1 MPARPY
7 PSRIPYSLGSWI
19 HVTSESA
26 TYPGYERII
35 QPDGPI
41 FFAGDHTSH
50 LVGWAGRCRT
60 FGSSRCFASQPGT
73 IGASSHYELACPRP
87 HRRAPSRGCGCIR
100 AVFCLQSPS
109 MPSLDRSRANR
120 SDPRPNEPTRRRF
133 LEASLRAGTAALALP
148 ALGRA
153 PGGEPAQQLQ
163 AFELDEVTITELQE
177 GMKSGK
183 FTSRSL
189 VESYLGRIATVDGQG
204 PSLNSVIELNPE
216 ARSIADLLDAERA
229 SKGPRGPLHG
239 IPVLIKDNIGT
250 ADVMM
255 TTGGSLA
262 LFGFTPAKDAG
273 VARRLRAAG
282 VVMLGKTNLSEWAN
296 FRSSHSSSGWS
307 GRGGQTRNP
316 YALDRSPCGSSSGSG
331 AAVSANLC
339 AAAVG
344 TETDGSIV
352 CPSSANGIVG
362 IKPTVGL
369 ISRAGI
375 IPIAHSQDTAGPMC
389 RSVADAALLLGV
401 LSSADPDDP
410 ATKGRPTDLPSD
422 YTPFLDR
429 SGLRGARIGV
439 VHASYDFTEST
450 AGVLRAAVDAMKHEG
465 AVLIDPVEIPSA
477 EKFMDSELQVL
488 LYEFKA
494 DLNSFLAAAPN
505 APVHSLKDIIDFN
518 EAHSDRELQ
527 FFGQDLFLKAQKKG
541 PLTDEAYV
549 RALTKNHRLT
559 RTEGIDAAMDKYRL
573 DALVAMTAGPSWLV
587 DLIDGD
593 HDTGGSSSWAAV
605 AGYPNINVPVGFVFG
620 LPVGI
625 SFFGRAWSEPK
636 LIKIAYAFEQA
647 TRRRKAPQFLATAK
661 LSSSS

>member
-1 MPARPY
+1 MLP
-7 PSRIPYSLGSWI
+7 
-19 HVTSESA
+19 
-26 TYPGYERII
+26 
-35 QPDGPI
+35 
-41 FFAGDHTSH
+41 
-50 LVGWAGRCRT
+50 
-60 FGSSRCFASQPGT
+60 
-73 IGASSHYELACPRP
+73 
-87 HRRAPSRGCGCIR
+87 
-100 AVFCLQSPS
+100 
-109 MPSLDRSRANR
+109 LDRPGANR
-120 SDPRPNEPTRRRF
+120 ADRSANKPTRRSF
-133 LEASLRAGTAALALP
+133 LEASLKAGVASVALP
-148 ALGRA
+148 AFGRA
-153 PGGEPAQQLQ
+153 AVSEPVEQLE
-163 AFELDEVTITELQE
+163 AFELEEVTITELQD

-189 VESYLGRIATVDGQG
+189 VERYLGRIAMVDGQG
-204 PSLNSVIELNPE
+204 PTINSVIELNPE
-216 ARSIADLLDAERA
+216 ARSIADLLDAERE
-229 SKGPRGPLHG
+229 SKGPRGALHG

-250 ADVMM
+250 ADLMM
-255 TTGGSLA
+255 TTAGSLA
-262 LFGFTPAKDAG
+262 LVGFTPTKDAG

-282 VVMLGKTNLSEWAN
+282 AVILGKTNLSEWAN

-316 YALDRSPCGSSSGSG
+316 YALDRNPCGSSSGSG

-339 AAAVG
+339 TAAIG

-369 ISRAGI
+369 VSRAGI

-401 LSSADPDDP
+401 LSSVDPDDP
-410 ATKGRPTDLPSD
+410 ATKARPANLPSE
-422 YTPFLDR
+422 YTQFLDR
-429 SGLRGARIGV
+429 LGLRGARIGV
-439 VHASYDFTEST
+439 VRASYDFTEST
-450 AGVLRAAVDAMKHEG
+450 GSVFSAAVDAMRHEG
-465 AVLIDPVEIPSA
+465 AVLIDPVEVPSA

-488 LYEFKA
+488 QYEFKA

-518 EAHSDRELQ
+518 EAHNERELQ

-549 RALTKNHRLT
+549 RALEKNRRFT

-573 DALVAMTAGPSWLV
+573 DALVAMTAGPSWLT
-587 DLIDGD
+587 DLINGD

-605 AGYPNINVPVGFVFG
+605 AGYPNINVPAGFVFS

-661 LSSSS
+661 LSSNS